1 VKGSLC
7 VNDENSYLAA
17 AEAGLGIAR
26 IPAFV
31 LKEAMQR
38 GSLEPVLSEWLP
50 DPLPLNAVYPQ
61 RRHLS
66 GKVRVF
72 VDWIA
77 ALFKEHDGIQLRSS
91 VHFAGG

>member
-1 VKGSLC
+1 LNVGQVKTQADLVSLHASWQGR
-7 VNDENSYLAA
+7 E
-17 AEAGLGIAR
+17 
-26 IPAFV
+26 
-31 LKEAMQR
+31 LKKRAIQR
-38 GSLEPVLSEWLP
+38 GSLDPVLSEWLP

-72 VDWIA
+72 LDWIA